1 MNPGTLLIR
10 ADASAAIGSG
20 HVMRCLALAQGWQ
33 DAGGTVVLASAE
45 LPLAIENRLTAEKIE
60 VIRLPR
66 NTGANEEISVI
77 TTVSRLRNGRWAVID
92 GEGFSAEY
100 IETWKKHDFRVL
112 LLDDFGSARVQF
124 VDLVLNQN
132 LDVSRETYPSCR
144 DDARLLLGTKYILLR
159 REFGRVKPR
168 VAAEQIATRMLI
180 TFGGSDPDGLTEKVL
195 EVVEA
200 DLLDLSVTAVIGS
213 ANARALAL
221 QHKAF
226 STGVTVLVDPP
237 NLPALMLESDLA
249 VIIAGGTL
257 WELLHC
263 GCAVLSYARNSLQRG
278 LISKLAQ
285 AGAVWDLGPVT
296 QFAAEDIRIAIRKVA
311 GSHALRERMCATG
324 RSIVDA
330 GGAGR
335 VVRRMLEA

>member
-10 ADASAAIGSG
+10 ADASIATGSG

-33 DAGGTVVLASAE
+33 DAGGAVVFAVAE
-45 LPLAIENRLTAEKIE
+45 VPGAIERRLIAENIA
-60 VIRLPR
+60 VIKLPG
-66 NTGANEEISVI
+66 NTGASEEISAVAMA
-77 TTVSRLRNGRWAVID
+77 VQHRNTPWVVID
-92 GEGFSAEY
+92 GEGFSVEY
-100 IETWKKHDFRVL
+100 IDAWKKHDFRVL
-112 LLDDFGSARVQF
+112 LLDDFGTARAQL

-132 LDVSRETYPSCR
+132 LEVSRETYPWHR
-144 DDARLLLGTKYILLR
+144 DDPRLLLGTKYILLR

-168 VAAEQIATRMLI
+168 VTSKEIATRMLI

-195 EVVEA
+195 EVVETEMA
-200 DLLDLSVTAVIGS
+200 NLSVTAVIGS

-221 QHKAF
+221 QQKA
-226 STGVTVLVDPP
+226 SSPGVTVLVDPP
-237 NLPALMLESDLA
+237 NLPELMVESDLA

-263 GCAVLSYARNSLQRG
+263 GCAILSYARNSLQRG
-278 LISKLAQ
+278 MISKLAQ

-296 QFAAEDIRIAIRKVA
+296 QFAAEDMRIAIRKVA
-311 GSHALRERMCATG
+311 GSYALRERMCATG

-330 GGAGR
+330 DGAAR